1 VDLRQQALVKQV
13 KYTVESYLAQHPVAK
28 IQLGCGGN
36 LLDGWFNT
44 DGQCDG
50 WFHPDGFRLDASQP
64 FPIPNDTFD
73 YVYSEHMIEHL
84 DYWSGQRML
93 AECYRIAKPGAK
105 VRITCPDFEFLIKLY
120 IDADDLDREYM
131 TDTKPE
137 WAPYVNPI
145 FTINN
150 YVRDWGHKFIYDK
163 PTLAASLQAAGFV
176 DVVDF
181 KIRESHD
188 PVLQNLEADF
198 RMKPGHLQLE
208 SMTLEA
214 VKPV

>member
-1 VDLRQQALVKQV
+1 
-13 KYTVESYLAQHPVAK
+13 
-28 IQLGCGGN
+28 
-36 LLDGWFNT
+36 
-44 DGQCDG
+44 
-50 WFHPDGFRLDASQP
+50 
-64 FPIPNDTFD
+64 
-73 YVYSEHMIEHL
+73 
-84 DYWSGQRML
+84 
-93 AECYRIAKPGAK
+93 
-105 VRITCPDFEFLIKLY
+105 
-120 IDADDLDREYM
+120 M

-163 PTLAASLQAAGFV
+163 PTLAASLQAVGFV

>member
-1 VDLRQQALVKQV
+1 MTIEDYMSTHLV
-13 KYTVESYLAQHPVAK
+13 HK

-36 LLDGWFNT
+36 ILDGWLNT

-50 WFHPDGFRLDASQP
+50 WFDPAGTKMDAGQP
-64 FPIPNDTFD
+64 FPISSDTFD

-84 DYWSGQRML
+84 TYWQGQTTIQ
-93 AECYRIAKPGAK
+93 ESFRILKPGGRI
-105 VRITCPDFEFLIKLY
+105 RITCPDFEFLLKLY
-120 IDADDLDREYM
+120 IEPDQMGSEYM
-131 TDTKPE
+131 QDTKPE
-137 WAPYVNPI
+137 WAPYTSAI

-163 PTLAASLQAAGFV
+163 PTLANSLMAAGFV
-176 DVVDF
+176 DVTDHLV
-181 KIRESHD
+181 RASTD
-188 PVLQNLEADF
+188 PHLQNLEANW

-214 VKPV
+214 VKPHA

>member
-1 VDLRQQALVKQV
+1 MNKIEQ
-13 KYTVESYLAQHPVAK
+13 YLTAHPVSK

-36 LLDGWFNT
+36 ILEGWLNT

-50 WFHPDGFRLDASQP
+50 WFHPDSVKLDASQP
-64 FPIPNDTFD
+64 FPVPDASFD
-73 YVYSEHMIEHL
+73 YIYSEHMIEHL
-84 DYWSGQRML
+84 DFWGGMNML
-93 AECYRIAKPGAK
+93 AECFRIAKPGARI
-105 VRITCPDFEFLIKLY
+105 RITCPDFEFLIKLY
-120 IDADDLDREYM
+120 IEPDALDLEYI
-131 TDTKPE
+131 TDTKPQ
-137 WAPYVNPI
+137 WAPMPSAI
-145 FTINN
+145 FIINN

-163 PTLAASLQAAGFV
+163 PTLAAGLEAAGFV